1 MLEKITKENLSSI
14 IREKFELK
22 LEDIK
27 GNFVPTEEAKERL
40 QKILNFFDSKIPV
53 MFEGPTGSS
62 KTKKFK
68 YYMIFKKKN

>member
-40 QKILNFFDSKIPV
+40 QKI
-53 MFEGPTGSS
+53 
-62 KTKKFK
+62 
-68 YYMIFKKKN
+68 